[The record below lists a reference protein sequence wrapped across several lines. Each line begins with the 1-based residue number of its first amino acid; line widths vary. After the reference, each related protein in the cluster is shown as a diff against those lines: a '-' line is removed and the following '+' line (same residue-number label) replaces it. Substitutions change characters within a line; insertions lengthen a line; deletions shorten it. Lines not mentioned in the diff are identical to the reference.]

1 MVYLALSCLPQ
12 ISCHTPL
19 IAPKAP
25 LLSQP
30 ISPLLGGSLY
40 MSESLLFFTSFTP
53 HQGQRPSP
61 TSSSLP
67 FSYFFPPTW
76 LYGDLSCTLGVQD
89 PLLVFSSV
97 RNCYTCRCVLDTFV
111 ERDKLHVFLVL
122 YHLDFSP
129 INVI

>member
-25 LLSQP
+25 LLFQP
-30 ISPLLGGSLY
+30 ISPLWGDSLHARI
-40 MSESLLFFTSFTP
+40 SPFFHLL
-53 HQGQRPSP
+53 HSP
-61 TSSSLP
+61 PRTKV
-67 FSYFFPPTW
+67 
-76 LYGDLSCTLGVQD
+76 LSHFL
-89 PLLVFSSV
+89 FSSFFLLLSSYLV
-97 RNCYTCRCVLDTFV
+97 IWGSFLYFRCPRSSASVQFCENCYTCRCVLDTFV
-111 ERDKLHVFLVL
+111 ERDKLRVFLVL